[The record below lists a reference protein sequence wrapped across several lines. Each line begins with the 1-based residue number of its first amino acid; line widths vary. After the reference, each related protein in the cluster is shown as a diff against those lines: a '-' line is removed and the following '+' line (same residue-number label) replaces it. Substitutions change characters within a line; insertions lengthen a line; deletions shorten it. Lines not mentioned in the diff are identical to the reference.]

1 MSLNE
6 GGLWC
11 PECGAEYRIGF
22 IQCADCHVDLSW
34 EKPSR
39 AEDLARHDVLEYD
52 FDDWDDDRMI
62 RLALLL
68 RGADIPHTW
77 EGRRLLVA
85 DVREGEVDEL
95 VAQAEHPGPR
105 HRKRHRGSR

>member
-68 RGADIPHTW
+68 RGK
-77 EGRRLLVA
+77 RKLVA
-85 DVREGEVDEL
+85 AV
-95 VAQAEHPGPR
+95 
-105 HRKRHRGSR
+105 